1 MGHAR
6 IRLWERLVGLTFKS
20 VRVYPRLRGGTLI
33 TWEMERPV
41 PADVVFR
48 IWYSNTGVDDWAH
61 VVTVV
66 GGGSAVDVERRHYGV
81 SLRQVY
87 RVDAESALEGAASRT
102 HTVGTQHTPHN
113 QLIADAIVRKEYML
127 MQKRTGTPGLLLKKR
142 HWGALCECVDPDTGE
157 SRNSHCLKCYGTGID
172 KGYFA
177 AVDYIVSFN
186 SPKQRKLQVSDKDVG
201 MADDVQNVQAR
212 ALICPRLD
220 AGDVWVN
227 CATDERYVV
236 GAVRE
241 TRFAGVPLL
250 YEAVELR
257 PAPAADIVYELPLEG
272 APGGEAGSVRLEDGS
287 FLVYDVVYDGYYP
300 VGIANAA
307 LAVFNAPSLAYRL
320 QEGVL
325 LLYDVM
331 DGLYRP
337 VGLNN
342 GVFEAYAS
350 THDVPTI
357 TSRVSNGRWL
367 LWDRA
372 RSAYYLVGLSAGAL
386 TVFEETEV

>member
-1 MGHAR
+1 M
-6 IRLWERLVGLTFKS
+6 GLTFKS

-33 TWEMERPV
+33 TWEMEQPV
-41 PADVVFR
+41 PADIVFR
-48 IWYSNTGVDDWAH
+48 IWYSNTGVDDWVH
-61 VVTVV
+61 VATVV

-127 MQKRTGTPGLLLKKR
+127 MQKRTGTSGLLLKKR
-142 HWGALCECVDPDTGE
+142 HWGAPCECVDPDTGE

-172 KGYFA
+172 KGYFK

-201 MADDVQNVQAR
+201 TVDDVQNVQVR
-212 ALICPRLD
+212 ALLCPQLD

-241 TRFAGVPLL
+241 IRFAGVPLL
-250 YEAVELR
+250 YDAVELR

-272 APGGEAGSVRLEDGS
+272 EPGGAAGAVRLEDGA
-287 FLVYDVVYDGYYP
+287 FLAYDTDYDGYYP
-300 VGIANAA
+300 VGILNYG
-307 LAVFNAPSLAYRL
+307 LVVISAPSMAYQVRD
-320 QEGVL
+320 GAL
-325 LLYDVM
+325 LLFDVLA
-331 DGLYRP
+331 GVYRP
-337 VGLNN
+337 VGLND
-342 GVFEAYAS
+342 GVFEVYA
-350 THDVPTI
+350 DVYEVPTI
-357 TSRVSNGRWL
+357 TSRTSGGRWM

-372 RSAYYLVGLSAGAL
+372 REAYYACGLSSGVF
-386 TVFEETEV
+386 TVFEEVEV